1 MPGSVLVSLKNLN
14 PPEYIKD
21 QRDCINKGLFEKE
34 VHTMKSYSVSLRYS
48 RASIKS
54 FRPTPNVSFHLLTYI
69 RVLQWTFAQVRVRGS
84 LYQSKDDISSIPTS
98 SVCQRRVLERVQ
110 LVDVGPSLQKNR
122 DYGRVLHGGV
132 VQRRRL
138 KAIEHV
144 DVAATFDK
152 GSHN

>member
-1 MPGSVLVSLKNLN
+1 MN
-14 PPEYIKD
+14 
-21 QRDCINKGLFEKE
+21 
-34 VHTMKSYSVSLRYS
+34 SYSVSLRYS

-54 FRPTPNVSFHLLTYI
+54 FRLTPNVSFHLLTHI
-69 RVLQWTFAQVRVRGS
+69 RVCQRTLAQVRVRGS
-84 LYQSKDDISSIPTS
+84 LYQSKDDISPIPTS
-98 SVCQRRVLERVQ
+98 SVCQGRVLKRVQ
-110 LVDVGPSLQKNR
+110 LVDVGTSSQKNR
-122 DYGRVLHGGV
+122 HYCRVLHGGV